1 LRIGDRARPRHKR
14 QAWSRQGGRNAR
26 WTGRSRSSTATS
38 GASAGVDVD
47 LGWGGHERMPVGG
60 QYDVL
65 PKRQPDGK

>member
-1 LRIGDRARPRHKR
+1 
-14 QAWSRQGGRNAR
+14 
-26 WTGRSRSSTATS
+26 
-38 GASAGVDVD
+38 